1 MRWDHLRRSA
11 NLQDRRGVPAGVIGG
26 GGGLIA
32 IGVIVALLGG
42 DPTMFLMEGINRT
55 IQTRT
60 QNSSIPKDEQDKM
73 VQFTAAV
80 LGTTEDAWHA
90 RFQQMGSRY
99 TDPQLIVFSG
109 TTQSACGRAAQAMG
123 PFYCPLDQTIYL
135 DLEFFHALRTRHKAP
150 GDFAQA
156 YVIAHEVGHHV
167 QNQLGVLDK
176 VQNARRTLPRAKAN
190 EVSVK
195 TELMADCL
203 AGLWAHD
210 TQNRALLD
218 DDDIAEALNAA
229 SMIGDDVLQKQ
240 QQGYVVPDSFT
251 HGSAAQ
257 RQQAF
262 KTGFDS
268 GDINK
273 CDTFKS

>member
-11 NLQDRRGVPAGVIGG
+11 NVQDRRGVPAGIIGG

-32 IGVIVALLGG
+32 VGVIVALLGG
-42 DPTMFLMEGINRT
+42 DPTMFFMEGINRT

-60 QNSSIPKDEQDKM
+60 QSSSLPKEEQDNL

-80 LGTTEDAWHA
+80 LGTTEDTWHA
-90 RFQQMGSRY
+90 RFENMGSRY
-99 TDPQLIVFSG
+99 VEPQLVVFSG
-109 TTQSACGRAAQAMG
+109 TVNSACGRAVQAMG
-123 PFYCPLDQTIYL
+123 PFYCSADQTIYL
-135 DLEFFHALRTRHKAP
+135 DLEFFHELRTRHKAP

-156 YVIAHEVGHHV
+156 YIIAHEVGHHV
-167 QNQLGVLDK
+167 QNQIGLLQK
-176 VQNARRTLPRAKAN
+176 VHHARSRLPSTESNAL
-190 EVSVK
+190 SVK

-210 TQNRALLD
+210 TQNRTVLD

-229 SMIGDDVLQKQ
+229 SRIGDDILQKQ
-240 QQGYVVPDSFT
+240 GRGYVVPDSFT
-251 HGSAAQ
+251 HGTAAQ
-257 RQQAF
+257 RQDAF
-262 KTGFDS
+262 KKGFDS
-268 GDINK
+268 GDITQ

>member
-11 NLQDRRGVPAGVIGG
+11 NLQDRRGMRPGLIGG

-42 DPTMFLMEGINRT
+42 DPTMFLVEGVNRT

-60 QNSSIPKDEQDKM
+60 QSSAIPKDEQDKM

-80 LGTTEDAWHA
+80 LGTTEDTWHA
-90 RFQQMGSRY
+90 RFKQMGARY
-99 TDPQLIVFSG
+99 VEPQLVVFSG
-109 TTQSACGRAAQAMG
+109 ATNSGCGRAVQAMG

-176 VQNARRTLPRAKAN
+176 VQQARRSLPRAKAN
-190 EVSVK
+190 QVSVQ

-210 TQNRALLD
+210 TQNRDLLD
-218 DDDIAEALNAA
+218 DHDIAEALNAA
-229 SMIGDDVLQKQ
+229 SRIGDDVLQKQ
-240 QQGYVVPDSFT
+240 QRGYVVPDSFT
-251 HGSAAQ
+251 HGTAAQ
-257 RQQAF
+257 RQKAF

-268 GDINK
+268 GDIAQ